1 MVVGEDNMK
10 FGRISWNLCLLL
22 FLILMIRVIG
32 RGRWYLSRVFGLVF
46 GGVKGDLELL
56 EEF

>member
-1 MVVGEDNMK
+1 MK

-32 RGRWYLSRVFGLVF
+32 RGRWYLLRVFGLVF